1 MKQQIIV
8 SGLGGQGAL
17 TLTRLLAEAAAA
29 AGLSVITSE
38 THGMAQRGGTVI
50 SMIKVGAFRGPLIP
64 GGEADRGLFL
74 HPKNLAVHRFYLRT
88 GAAVFVNTD
97 LPGDYL
103 NLDARSLAAAHGLPP
118 VAANLILLGFAA
130 AKGGLFAGPE
140 ILAEMIAAK
149 TPERFRE
156 ASLKAF
162 QLGLAAA
169 PAASEPGSRGLHREN
184 QNPPLPKGDFKTPL

>member
-29 AGLSVITSE
+29 MGLAVITSE

-50 SMIKVGAFRGPLIP
+50 SMIKAGPFRGPLIP
-64 GGEADRGLFL
+64 GGEADLGLFL
-74 HPKNLAVHRFYLRT
+74 HLKNLAVHRYYMKPGGT
-88 GAAVFVNTD
+88 VFVNTGT
-97 LPGDYL
+97 PGDYL
-103 NLDARSLAAAHGLPP
+103 SVDARSLAAAHRLPP

-130 AKGGLFAGPE
+130 GKGGLFAEPD
-140 ILAEMIAAK
+140 ILTEMISAK

-162 QLGLAAA
+162 ALGLAAA
-169 PAASEPGSRGLHREN
+169 V
-184 QNPPLPKGDFKTPL
+184 

>member
-29 AGLSVITSE
+29 LGLSVITSE

-50 SMIKVGAFRGPLIP
+50 SMIKVGPFRGPLIP
-64 GGEADRGLFL
+64 AGEADLGLFL
-74 HPKNLAVHRFYLRT
+74 HPKNLAVHRFYLRE
-88 GAAVFVNTD
+88 GAAAFVNAA

-103 NLDARSLAAAHGLPP
+103 SLDAQALAAAHALPP
-118 VAANLILLGFAA
+118 VAANLILLGYAAGQGGMFAEPN
-130 AKGGLFAGPE
+130 L
-140 ILAEMIAAK
+140 LAELIAAK

-156 ASLKAF
+156 ASLRAF
-162 QLGLAAA
+162 HVGLSAAA
-169 PAASEPGSRGLHREN
+169 
-184 QNPPLPKGDFKTPL
+184 

>member
-29 AGLSVITSE
+29 MGLAVITSE

-50 SMIKVGAFRGPLIP
+50 SMIKVGSFRGPLIP
-64 GGEADRGLFL
+64 AGEADRGLFL
-74 HPKNLAVHRFYLRT
+74 HRKNLAVHRFYMRPGGT
-88 GAAVFVNTD
+88 VFVNAGT
-97 LPGDYL
+97 PGDYL
-103 NLDARSLAAAHGLPP
+103 GVDARLLAAENTLPP
-118 VAANLILLGFAA
+118 VAANLVLLGFAA
-130 AKGGLFAGPE
+130 SRGGLFAGPDL
-140 ILAEMIAAK
+140 LAEMIAAK

-162 QLGLAAA
+162 ALGLASAA
-169 PAASEPGSRGLHREN
+169 
-184 QNPPLPKGDFKTPL
+184 

>member
-17 TLTRLLAEAAAA
+17 TLTRLLAESAAA

-50 SMIKVGAFRGPLIP
+50 SMIKVGPFRGPLIP
-64 GGEADRGLFL
+64 AGEADRGLFL
-74 HPKNLAVHRFYLRT
+74 YPKNLAVHRFYMRE
-88 GAAVFVNTD
+88 GGGVFVNTA
-97 LPGDYL
+97 LTGDYM
-103 NLDARSLAAAHGLPP
+103 NVDARSLAATGGRPW
-118 VAANLILLGFAA
+118 AA
-130 AKGGLFAGPE
+130 AQGGLFAGPDL
-140 ILAEMIAAK
+140 LAAMIAAK

-156 ASLKAF
+156 TSLKAF

-169 PAASEPGSRGLHREN
+169 PAVSEPDSPSLNSET
-184 QNPPLPKGDFKTPL
+184 QNPPKSPFAKGGL

>member
-29 AGLSVITSE
+29 MGLAVITSE

-50 SMIKVGAFRGPLIP
+50 SMIKVGSFRGPLIP
-64 GGEADRGLFL
+64 AGEADRGLFL
-74 HPKNLAVHRFYLRT
+74 HLKNLAVHRFYMRP
-88 GAAVFVNTD
+88 GGAVFVNAAA
-97 LPGDYL
+97 PGDYL
-103 NLDARSLAAAHGLPP
+103 SVDARLLAAAHTLPP

-130 AKGGLFAGPE
+130 SRGGLFAGPDL
-140 ILAEMIAAK
+140 LAEMIAAK

-156 ASLKAF
+156 ASLRAF
-162 QLGLAAA
+162 EIGLA
-169 PAASEPGSRGLHREN
+169 PAA
-184 QNPPLPKGDFKTPL
+184 

>member
-29 AGLSVITSE
+29 MGLPVITSE

-50 SMIKVGAFRGPLIP
+50 SMIKVGPFRGPLIP
-64 GGEADRGLFL
+64 AGEADRGLFL
-74 HPKNLAVHRFYLRT
+74 HPRNLAVHRFYLRE
-88 GAAVFVNTD
+88 GAGVFVNTAT
-97 LPGDYL
+97 PGDYRS
-103 NLDARSLAAAHGLPP
+103 LDAQSLAAAQGLPP
-118 VAANLILLGFAA
+118 VAANLILLGYAA
-130 AKGGLFAGPE
+130 GRGGLFAGPDLL
-140 ILAEMIAAK
+140 IEMIAAR

-162 QLGLAAA
+162 QLGIVTAV
-169 PAASEPGSRGLHREN
+169 
-184 QNPPLPKGDFKTPL
+184 

>member
-1 MKQQIIV
+1 LKQQIIV

-29 AGLSVITSE
+29 MGLAVITSE

-50 SMIKVGAFRGPLIP
+50 SMIKVGPFRGPLIP
-64 GGEADRGLFL
+64 AGEADRGLFL
-74 HPKNLAVHRFYLRT
+74 HLKNLAVHRFYMRP
-88 GAAVFVNTD
+88 GGAVFVNAAI
-97 LPGDYL
+97 PGDYL
-103 NLDARSLAAAHGLPP
+103 SVDARSLAVDHSLPP

-130 AKGGLFAGPE
+130 SQGGLFAGPDL
-140 ILAEMIAAK
+140 LAEMIAAK

-162 QLGLAAA
+162 QAGLAAA
-169 PAASEPGSRGLHREN
+169 A
-184 QNPPLPKGDFKTPL
+184 

>member
-29 AGLSVITSE
+29 LGLPVITSE

-50 SMIKVGAFRGPLIP
+50 SMIKVGPFRGPLIP
-64 GGEADRGLFL
+64 AGEADRGLFL
-74 HPKNLAVHRFYLRT
+74 HLKNLAVHRFYMRPGGT
-88 GAAVFVNTD
+88 VFVNTAAS
-97 LPGDYL
+97 GDYRSV
-103 NLDARSLAAAHGLPP
+103 DARGLAAAHTLPP

-130 AKGGLFAGPE
+130 GQGGLFAGPDL
-140 ILAEMIAAK
+140 LAAMIAAK

-156 ASLKAF
+156 ASLRAF
-162 QLGLAAA
+162 QAGLAAA
-169 PAASEPGSRGLHREN
+169 V
-184 QNPPLPKGDFKTPL
+184 

>member
-29 AGLSVITSE
+29 MGLAVITSE

-50 SMIKVGAFRGPLIP
+50 SMIKVGPFRGPLIP
-64 GGEADRGLFL
+64 AGEADRGLFL
-74 HPKNLAVHRFYLRT
+74 HPKNLAVHRYYM
-88 GAAVFVNTD
+88 GPGGAVFVNAGT
-97 LPGDYL
+97 PGDYL
-103 NLDARSLAAAHGLPP
+103 SVDARILAAENILPP

-130 AKGGLFAGPE
+130 GRGGLFAAPDL
-140 ILAEMIAAK
+140 LAEMIAAK
-149 TPERFRE
+149 TPERFRA

-162 QLGLAAA
+162 SLGLAAA
-169 PAASEPGSRGLHREN
+169 G
-184 QNPPLPKGDFKTPL
+184 